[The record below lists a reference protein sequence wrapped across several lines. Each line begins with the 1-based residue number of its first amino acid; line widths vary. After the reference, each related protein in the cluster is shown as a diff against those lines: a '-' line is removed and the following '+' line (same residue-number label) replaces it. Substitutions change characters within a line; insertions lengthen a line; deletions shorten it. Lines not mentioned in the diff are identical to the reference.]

1 MKKISILFQQILI
14 VISIIFTT
22 LSIILFL
29 VFIFNRQFFSFS
41 GILDIDL
48 ATNFGTFFQGL
59 VGTTACI
66 SSSLLVICVFL
77 LQQKQE
83 KISQL
88 ENIYYKMLDFHR
100 ENVNTIIIDNY
111 KLWMKDKKEKAQA
124 FVSFKLQLFD
134 CIDMV
139 SEIND
144 QLNRKLNDKEIVD
157 VAYMIFYYGVDKR
170 WINFMKKLLINYDEK
185 LIQLI
190 FSNVELNKTK
200 TFTNNKPRDLG
211 KTNQTILSTYFR
223 NMYNAIMLI
232 HKSDILNKEQ
242 KKKYIRIFRAQLSNP
257 ELVII
262 FFNVLSRFGKKWNEN
277 NIIIEYELIKNLPT
291 STCNGYNPRDYY
303 PMEYEEDE
311 IGI

>member
-1 MKKISILFQQILI
+1 MKKVYMVLQKILMGIGIFFTALSILLF
-14 VISIIFTT
+14 II
-22 LSIILFL
+22 
-29 VFIFNRQFFSFS
+29 FIFNRQFLSFS
-41 GILDIDL
+41 GILDIEL

-59 VGTTACI
+59 VGTTAGI
-66 SSSLLVICVFL
+66 SSSLLVLCVFFM
-77 LQQKQE
+77 QRKQE
-83 KISQL
+83 DISQL
-88 ENIYYKMLDFHR
+88 ENIYFKMLDFHR
-100 ENVNTIIIDNY
+100 ENVNSIVIDNY

-139 SEIND
+139 SDIN
-144 QLNRKLNDKEIVD
+144 NKLNKKLSKKEIAD
-157 VAYMIFYYGVDKR
+157 VAYMVFYYGVDR
-170 WINFMKKLLINYDEK
+170 QWIGFLEKLLIGYDEN
-185 LIQLI
+185 LLQLI
-190 FSNVELNKTK
+190 FSCINTQKTI
-200 TFTNNKPRDLG
+200 TFTNNNPKDLG

-257 ELVII
+257 ELVIL

-291 STCNGYNPRDYY
+291 STCNGYNPKDYY
-303 PMEYEEDE
+303 TMKYEEDE